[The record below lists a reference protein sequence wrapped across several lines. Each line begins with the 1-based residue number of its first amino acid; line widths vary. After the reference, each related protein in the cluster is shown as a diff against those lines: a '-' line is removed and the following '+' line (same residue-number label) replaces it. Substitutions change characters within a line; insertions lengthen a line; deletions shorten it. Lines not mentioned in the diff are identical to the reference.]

1 MANKNI
7 LTTNAK
13 ISQVELIY
21 NSPQAVVPPYI
32 TIPLGTTYCFLSKV
46 LPWEDDNNPSEPQ
59 ADVKYIKQVQ
69 KSMFVAKKISASDI
83 SPVIERSDWVSG
95 TVYEHYQD
103 EIDMIALDENGYLI
117 HKFYVRNKY
126 DQVFKCLWNNND
138 EPSTVEPFFQP
149 GTYGTNNIFSG
160 TDNYKWK
167 YIYTIDTGLKLKFM
181 DNYWMP
187 VSVGANTPNP
197 LSTSAGAGSLDVIN
211 VTNGGSGY
219 DPANSVITIKITGDG
234 TGASANANVNA
245 GIISDIIVDNPGRD
259 YTYANVTIVS
269 ATGSNAAAFAPTSP
283 VGGHGFDPISEL
295 GCSHVMFTSEFVG
308 SEGGVIPTDIDYHQV
323 GIVINPTTR
332 GRKLEADNNGI
343 PFSLPANGAIY
354 RTSTDFV
361 VAAGFGTYVQ
371 DEPVFQ
377 GPNDNINDATF
388 TATVLSFD
396 TSSNVLRLI
405 NTAGT
410 PITNAPVRNIPKT
423 NRTLLSYTTPDYS
436 ALSGYVVFV
445 ENRSGIQRSADGIE
459 QVRLVL
465 GY

>member
-1 MANKNI
+1 VKN
-7 LTTNAK
+7 
-13 ISQVELIY
+13 
-21 NSPQAVVPPYI
+21 
-32 TIPLGTTYCFLSKV
+32 
-46 LPWEDDNNPSEPQ
+46 
-59 ADVKYIKQVQ
+59 
-69 KSMFVAKKISASDI
+69 
-83 SPVIERSDWVSG
+83 R
-95 TVYEHYQD
+95 
-103 EIDMIALDENGYLI
+103 
-117 HKFYVRNKY
+117 Y
-126 DQVFKCLWNNND
+126 DQVFKCLWNNNGAS
-138 EPSTVEPFFQP
+138 STSEPFFQP
-149 GTYGTNNIFSG
+149 GSYGTNNIFTG
-160 TDNYKWK
+160 TDGYKWK
-167 YIYTIDTGLKLKFM
+167 YVYTVDIGAKVKFM
-181 DNYWMP
+181 DNTWMP
-187 VSVGANTPNP
+187 IPLGKVPNP
-197 LSTSAGAGSLDVIN
+197 LLADAGYGSIDVVNVLD
-211 VTNGGSGY
+211 GGSGY
-219 DPANSVITIKITGDG
+219 DPANSIISITIDGDG
-234 TGASANANVNA
+234 SGFAGTASVSNGA
-245 GIISDIIVDNPGRD
+245 ISDITVTSAGSN
-259 YTYANVTIVS
+259 YTYANVVITTAS
-269 ATGSNAAAFAPTSP
+269 GSGAVAISPTSP